1 MSEISGNVV
10 GNRCSPELT
19 HLINGTRSSIN
30 LVSQEQVMVVM
41 TRAKA
46 KQQLEEE
53 LIRKEK
59 ELLSSAQPII
69 HLFV

>member
-1 MSEISGNVV
+1 
-10 GNRCSPELT
+10 
-19 HLINGTRSSIN
+19 
-30 LVSQEQVMVVM
+30 MVVM

-59 ELLSSAQPII
+59 ELLSGAQSNT
-69 HLFV
+69 LVRVACCM